1 MREYGSLPQQELI
14 QKAVGRGV
22 VAGDAQ
28 KALQKLLELGML
40 DKDGDHI
47 SEMM

>member
-1 MREYGSLPQQELI
+1 MREFVSISETELL

-28 KALQKLLELGML
+28 RALNKLLELGML
-40 DKDGDHI
+40 DKDGD
-47 SEMM
+47 